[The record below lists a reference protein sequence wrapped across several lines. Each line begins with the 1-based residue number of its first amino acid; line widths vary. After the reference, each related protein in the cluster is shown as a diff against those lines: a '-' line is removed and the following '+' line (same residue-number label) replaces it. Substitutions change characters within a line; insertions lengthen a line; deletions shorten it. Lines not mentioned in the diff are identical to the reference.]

1 MVGQVR
7 QATGALRRRPARA
20 LAGYRPGRH
29 ARQSLSRRQEDRRPR
44 STDPPARRARDRR
57 HSLAADR
64 GGADGPHRKAGR
76 ALDQAGEGRPRGR
89 HRRRNAGPRSPGGL
103 ALSRGAS
110 RAAPTVTAVRRRPW
124 PFLLLLAG
132 AILATAR
139 LVPAFRVDPALVLAV
154 FLPPLLFDA
163 GFSMRAAAVRRELP
177 WIFLLGLAGAVL
189 TAGVVFG
196 LLLAAGFPF
205 AAALVLAA
213 ILAATDPVSV
223 FAALRRLH
231 TPERLRVALEGES
244 LVNDG
249 VAIVLFTVALA
260 VVESRVLDAPGIA
273 GLSVWLP
280 VGGLGIGVGLGLL
293 TRWLLAIVPHPA
305 QVAITVVTAYAGY
318 LLAGWIRASGLLA
331 VVSMSLILGT
341 AFQPAT
347 HHQVHRFWRR
357 LGFFMSSAIFLLVG
371 LQVRLDEVMQVGA
384 RLLVL
389 VVAVLL
395 ARTLMVIVATLPRGD
410 LWPWRWRRGLAWAGL
425 CGGLA
430 LALALGVPASVTGQG
445 EILTLVF
452 GFVFLSLVVQ
462 GLSTGPVFQ
471 ALGISRQTAVATVR

>member
-1 MVGQVR
+1 M
-7 QATGALRRRPARA
+7 T
-20 LAGYRPGRH
+20 
-29 ARQSLSRRQEDRRPR
+29 
-44 STDPPARRARDRR
+44 T
-57 HSLAADR
+57 
-64 GGADGPHRKAGR
+64 
-76 ALDQAGEGRPRGR
+76 
-89 HRRRNAGPRSPGGL
+89 
-103 ALSRGAS
+103 
-110 RAAPTVTAVRRRPW
+110 VRRWPW

-177 WIFLLGLAGAVL
+177 WILLFGLAGAVL
-189 TAGVVFG
+189 SAGVVLG
-196 LLLAAGFPF
+196 LLRAAGFPF
-205 AAALVLAA
+205 AAAIVLSA

-249 VAIVLFTVALA
+249 VAVVLFTVGLA
-260 VVESRVLDAPGIA
+260 VVEGRVLDAPGIA
-273 GLSVWLP
+273 GLSVWLT
-280 VGGLGIGVGLGLL
+280 VGGLGVGVGLGLL
-293 TRWLLAIVPHPA
+293 TQRLLVVVPRPA
-305 QVAITVVTAYAGY
+305 QIAITVVTAYTGY
-318 LLAGWIRASGLLA
+318 LISGWIGASGLLA
-331 VVSMSLILGT
+331 VIALSLILGT
-341 AFQPAT
+341 AYQPST

-357 LGFFMSSAIFLLVG
+357 LGFLMSSAIFLLVG
-371 LQVRLDEVMQVGA
+371 LQVRLDEVVRVGGH
-384 RLLVL
+384 LLVL
-389 VVAVLL
+389 VAAVLL

-410 LWPWRWRRGLAWAGL
+410 LWPWRWRLGLVWAGL
-425 CGGLA
+425 RGALS

-471 ALGISRQTAVATVR
+471 ALGITRQTAVATVR